1 MEIWRW
7 SNENESLY
15 LEYRPLYIGTHIS
28 FSRTSPRNFP
38 PRRFY
43 AGNRSGDTEHLFA
56 RCGRNIYRVEFNL
69 SRGTISGLTGT
80 DIMSPSPV
88 PTTNIVGNNLGPI
101 SVLQFGTVTTGAYG
115 IVVRHNDQGAV
126 VRYLLGGTRVVKDTT
141 YAPIPVPS
149 TMLLFGTGLAGLGL
163 WRYRKSVRH

>member
-1 MEIWRW
+1 MKTKVSIWNIGLFTLVLTLV
-7 SNENESLY
+7 SVVPAHAISLPGDFT
-15 LEYRPLYIGTHIS
+15 LVTGAATQS
-28 FSRTSPRNFP
+28 TFSLDAAGIYTAWNLTFP
-38 PRRFY
+38 AEPF
-43 AGNRSGDTEHLFA
+43 L
-56 RCGRNIYRVEFNL
+56 
-69 SRGTISGLTGT
+69 GLPAQTF
-80 DIMSPSPV
+80 MSPSPV

-163 WRYRKSVRH
+163 WRYRKSMKG